1 MTGPKTN
8 EREGTKA
15 MLRNSPQSAWKVR
28 AVLDLIRGLDVQ
40 RAREVLEFC
49 ERDAATTVG
58 KLLDSAIA
66 NAEHND
72 QLNGEEL
79 FVSACFADEARTQK
93 RLKPRARGRAGRI
106 FKRSCHIT
114 VIVSRLPEDKLAR
127 LKAREEATATERRAR
142 RVAGSG
148 RRARVAASKASAG
161 SAPVDET
168 AVEEIPGLPDAE
180 VIEAAE
186 VAAEETEAATVEAEA
201 DAPVAEVVDEAPAEE
216 APADAAPADAA
227 PADDGTGRRSTG
239 RRSTAE
245 EVTAADETPADAGD
259 EEKSE

>member
-15 MLRNSPQSAWKVR
+15 LLRNSPQSAWKVR

-40 RAREVLEFC
+40 RAREILEFC

-66 NAEHND
+66 NAVHND
-72 QLNGEEL
+72 ELNGEEL

-127 LKAREEATATERRAR
+127 LKARTEADATERRAR

-148 RRARVAASKASAG
+148 RRERVAASKGNAPTT
-161 SAPVDET
+161 PVDD
-168 AVEEIPGLPDAE
+168 AAADEIAGLPDAG

-186 VAAEETEAATVEAEA
+186 LAAEENEAATVEAETTEA
-201 DAPVAEVVDEAPAEE
+201 AIVEAEAVEAPAET
-216 APADAAPADAA
+216 PAEEPAVEDAAPA
-227 PADDGTGRRSTG
+227 S
-239 RRSTAE
+239 
-245 EVTAADETPADAGD
+245 D